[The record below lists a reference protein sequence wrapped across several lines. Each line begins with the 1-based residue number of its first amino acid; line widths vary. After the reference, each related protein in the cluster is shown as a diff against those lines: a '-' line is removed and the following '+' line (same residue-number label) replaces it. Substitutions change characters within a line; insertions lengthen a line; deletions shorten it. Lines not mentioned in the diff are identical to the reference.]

1 MEHNSP
7 ADERAVSTL
16 VGYALGVG
24 IATLLITGLLA
35 GIGGFVTDQRETTA
49 RSELRVLGN
58 QLSADLR
65 AADTLVR
72 TNNVG
77 SPPTLELRRD
87 FPDTAVGVTYTI
99 SVNPGGCTC
108 LILAIDNPDVTVEV
122 EFTTMT
128 PVDQRKISG
137 GDVRI
142 VFDSPNNELV
152 VLDA

>member
-1 MEHNSP
+1 MERKQRR
-7 ADERAVSTL
+7 DDRAVSTL

-49 RSELRVLGN
+49 RSELLVLGN

-77 SPPTLELRRD
+77 SPTIELRRD

-128 PVDQRKISG
+128 PVDRRKVSG